1 MRLSYLLYILQKIY
15 TNSIKDSSPW
25 EYVFDALDESRLKKV
40 HLRITALSSG
50 GSFLDGYDIS
60 IISVAILILQPQFSL
75 TSTEITLLLGS
86 TILGMIFGGVFVG
99 YITDLKG
106 RRYVYLWDMAFFILF
121 AVLSAIASNYLQLL
135 LFRLLLG
142 VAIGADYAI
151 TPTIIAE
158 FSPVKHRG
166 KLLSFSGAAWFIG
179 AFASYGIGTLL
190 IPLGNVS
197 WRYMFLAGIIPAVI
211 VLLLRRDVP
220 ESPRWLLS
228 HGENEKAN
236 ASMKEIDR
244 SAHIEAPVSY
254 SRTRIGDLFRKK
266 YLAATAFISIFWF
279 ALDAVTYVIALDGPS
294 ILHDLGIS
302 SDAASGYATIIAL
315 LAITGAV
322 IAILFID
329 TAGRKTL
336 TNIGFIGMLVTLILA
351 AILFDYYPLI
361 IYIVLLFVV
370 FEISQELGPGITN
383 SVYPQELYPTEIRS
397 TAQGFGTT
405 ISRVGALFGI
415 FAFGFVWDAYG
426 ISIGMIFLAGISA
439 MGLVVTLWLGKE
451 TAGKSLE
458 ELNKP

>member
-1 MRLSYLLYILQKIY
+1 M
-15 TNSIKDSSPW
+15 
-25 EYVFDALDESRLKKV
+25 FDALDESSLKKV

-86 TILGMIFGGVFVG
+86 TILGMIFGGVFIG
-99 YITDLKG
+99 YITDIKG

-121 AVLSAIASNYLQLL
+121 TVLSALAANYIQLL
-135 LFRLLLG
+135 IYRLLLG

-179 AFASYGIGTLL
+179 AFASYGIGTVL
-190 IPLGNVS
+190 IPLGNTS
-197 WRYMFLAGIIPAVI
+197 WRYMFLIGIIPAI
-211 VLLLRRDVP
+211 IILLLRRDVP

-228 HGENEKAN
+228 HGENERAN
-236 ASMKEIDR
+236 ASMKEIDSNAR
-244 SAHIEAPVSY
+244 IEAPVTY
-254 SRTRIGDLFRKK
+254 SKTRIGDLFRKK
-266 YLAATAFISIFWF
+266 YMAATAFVSIFWF
-279 ALDAVTYVIALDGPS
+279 ALDAVAYVIALDGPS

-302 SDAASGYATIIAL
+302 TVAASGYATVIAL
-315 LAITGAV
+315 LAIIGAV

-329 TAGRKTL
+329 TKGRKSL
-336 TNIGFIGMLVTLILA
+336 TMIGFAGMVITLMLA
-351 AILFDYYPLI
+351 AILFHYYPI
-361 IYIVLLFVV
+361 VIYIVLLFVV

-415 FAFGFVWDAYG
+415 FVFAFVSDAYG
-426 ISIGMIFLAGISA
+426 ISIGLILLAIISA
-439 MGLVVTLWLGKE
+439 VGLIVTLSLGKE

-458 ELNKP
+458 ELSEL

>member
-1 MRLSYLLYILQKIY
+1 MF
-15 TNSIKDSSPW
+15 
-25 EYVFDALDESRLKKV
+25 EALDESRLKKV
-40 HLRITALSSG
+40 HFRITALSSG

-60 IISVAILILQPQFSL
+60 IISVAVLVLKSQFSL
-75 TSTEITLLLGS
+75 SSTEITLLLGS
-86 TILGMIFGGVFVG
+86 TILGMIFGGVLIG
-99 YITDLKG
+99 YLTDLKG

-121 AVLSAIASNYLQLL
+121 GVLSAVATDYLQLL

-179 AFASYGIGTLL
+179 AFASYGIGTVL
-190 IPLGNVS
+190 IPLGNIS
-197 WRYMFLAGIIPAVI
+197 WRYMFLIGVIPAAI

-236 ASMKEIDR
+236 ASMREIDR
-244 SAHIEAPVSY
+244 SANVVAPKTY
-254 SRTRIGDLFRKK
+254 TKTRFGDLFRKR
-266 YLAATAFISIFWF
+266 YIAATAFISIFWF
-279 ALDAVTYVIALDGPS
+279 ALDAVTYVIALNGPS

-302 SDAASGYATIIAL
+302 ADTASGYATLIAL
-315 LAITGAV
+315 LAIIGAV
-322 IAILFID
+322 IAIMFID
-329 TAGRKTL
+329 TTGRKNLTL
-336 TNIGFIGMLVTLILA
+336 IGFTGMVATLLLA
-351 AILFDYYPLI
+351 AFLFEYYPVV

-405 ISRVGALFGI
+405 VSRVGALFGI
-415 FAFGFVWDAYG
+415 FVFAFIAGAYG
-426 ISIGMIFLAGISA
+426 ISAGMIFLAVISA
-439 MGLVVTLWLGKE
+439 MGLVVTIWLGNE

-458 ELNKP
+458 ELNRP

>member
-1 MRLSYLLYILQKIY
+1 M
-15 TNSIKDSSPW
+15 
-25 EYVFDALDESRLKKV
+25 FDALDESKLKKV

-60 IISVAILILQPQFSL
+60 IISVAILILKPQFSL
-75 TSTEITLLLGS
+75 TPTEITLLLGS

-99 YITDLKG
+99 YVTDLKG
-106 RRYVYLWDMAFFILF
+106 RRYVYMWDMAFFILF
-121 AVLSAIASNYLQLL
+121 AVLSAVAASYLQLL
-135 LFRLLLG
+135 VFRLLLG

-179 AFASYGIGTLL
+179 AFASYGIGIVL
-190 IPLGNVS
+190 IPLGNIS
-197 WRYMFLAGIIPAVI
+197 WRYMFLIGIIPALI

-228 HGENEKAN
+228 HGENDKAN
-236 ASMKEIDR
+236 DSMRQIDS
-244 SAHIEAPVSY
+244 SAHIEVPVTY
-254 SRTRIGDLFRKK
+254 NKTRIGDLFRKK
-266 YLAATAFISIFWF
+266 YIYATLFISIFWF
-279 ALDAVTYVIALDGPS
+279 TLDAVAYVIALDGPS

-302 SDAASGYATIIAL
+302 SVAASGYATIIAL
-315 LAITGAV
+315 LAIIGAV

-329 TAGRKTL
+329 ISGRKNL
-336 TNIGFIGMLVTLILA
+336 TIIGFSGMVITLLSA
-351 AILFDYYPLI
+351 AILFHYYPVV
-361 IYIVLLFVV
+361 IYIVVLFVL
-370 FEISQELGPGITN
+370 FEISQEVGPGITN
-383 SVYPQELYPTEIRS
+383 SIYPQELYPTEIRS

-415 FAFGFVWDAYG
+415 FIFAFVLDAYG
-426 ISIGMIFLAGISA
+426 ISIGMIFLAAISA
-439 MGLVVTLWLGKE
+439 IGLTVTLWLGKE

-458 ELNKP
+458 ELSRP

>member
-1 MRLSYLLYILQKIY
+1 MF
-15 TNSIKDSSPW
+15 N
-25 EYVFDALDESRLKKV
+25 ALDESKLKKV

-60 IISVAILILQPQFSL
+60 IISVAILVLQSQFSL
-75 TSTEITLLLGS
+75 TSTEITILLGS
-86 TILGMIFGGVFVG
+86 TILGMVFGGITVG
-99 YITDLKG
+99 YLTDLKG

-121 AVLSAIASNYLQLL
+121 TVLSAVATDYLQLL
-135 LFRLLLG
+135 LFRVLLG

-179 AFASYGIGTLL
+179 AFVSYGIGTVL
-190 IPLGNVS
+190 IPLGDVS
-197 WRYMFLAGIIPAVI
+197 WRYMFLIGVIPAVI
-211 VLLLRRDVP
+211 VLTLRRDVP

-228 HGENEKAN
+228 HGENEEAN

-244 SAHIEAPVSY
+244 NARVEAPVTY
-254 SRTRIGDLFRKK
+254 TRTRIGDLFRKK
-266 YLAATAFISIFWF
+266 YIAATAFISVFWF

-294 ILHDLGIS
+294 ILHGLGIS
-302 SDAASGYATIIAL
+302 ADTASGYATVIAF
-315 LAITGAV
+315 LAIIGAV

-329 TAGRKTL
+329 TTGRKDL
-336 TNIGFIGMLVTLILA
+336 TMIGFTGMVITLLLA
-351 AILFDYYPLI
+351 AFLFKYYPAV
-361 IYIVLLFVV
+361 IYIVVLFVI

-383 SVYPQELYPTEIRS
+383 SVYPQELYPTQIRS

-405 ISRVGALFGI
+405 MSRVGALFGI
-415 FAFGFVWDAYG
+415 FTFAFIADVYGFSV
-426 ISIGMIFLAGISA
+426 GMIFLAAISFI
-439 MGLVVTLWLGKE
+439 GLAVTLWLGKE

>member
-1 MRLSYLLYILQKIY
+1 MF
-15 TNSIKDSSPW
+15 N
-25 EYVFDALDESRLKKV
+25 ALDESKLKKV

-60 IISVAILILQPQFSL
+60 IISVAILVLRSQFSL
-75 TSTEITLLLGS
+75 TSTEITILLGS
-86 TILGMIFGGVFVG
+86 TILGMVFGGIIVG
-99 YITDLKG
+99 YLTDLKG

-121 AVLSAIASNYLQLL
+121 TVLSAVATDYLQLL
-135 LFRLLLG
+135 LFRVLLG

-179 AFASYGIGTLL
+179 AFVSYGIGTVL
-190 IPLGNVS
+190 IPLGDVS
-197 WRYMFLAGIIPAVI
+197 WRYMFLIGVIPAVI
-211 VLLLRRDVP
+211 VLTLRRDVP

-228 HGENEKAN
+228 HGENEEAN

-244 SAHIEAPVSY
+244 NARVEASVTY
-254 SRTRIGDLFRKK
+254 TRTRIGDLFRKK
-266 YLAATAFISIFWF
+266 YIAATAFISVFWF

-294 ILHDLGIS
+294 ILHRLGIS
-302 SDAASGYATIIAL
+302 SDTASGYATVTAF
-315 LAITGAV
+315 LAIIGAV
-322 IAILFID
+322 IAIMFID
-329 TAGRKTL
+329 TTGRKDL
-336 TNIGFIGMLVTLILA
+336 TMIGFTGMAVTLLLA
-351 AILFDYYPLI
+351 AFLFRYYPAI
-361 IYIVLLFVV
+361 IYIVVLFVV

-383 SVYPQELYPTEIRS
+383 SVYPQELYPTQIRS

-405 ISRVGALFGI
+405 MSRVGALFGI
-415 FAFGFVWDAYG
+415 FTFAFIADVDG
-426 ISIGMIFLAGISA
+426 ISVGMIFLAAISVI
-439 MGLVVTLWLGKE
+439 GLAVTLWLGKE